1 MIKRN
6 RDEILK
12 IIEELESGQDSSVR
26 NSNKKDREI
35 KIKSYKE
42 ILAVYDDMIENIQDY
57 DQSAIEEALIKNVKI
72 DKLERYKELNQK
84 AFGPKHL

>member
-12 IIEELESGQDSSVR
+12 IIEELDSGQDSSVR

-42 ILAVYDDMIENIQDY
+42 ILVREKIVLRKDLVKLF
-57 DQSAIEEALIKNVKI
+57 LIHI
-72 DKLERYKELNQK
+72 
-84 AFGPKHL
+84 